1 MSQILENLST
11 ADRPG
16 IVHRVHSHAAMSEQ
30 LADIVDSIRNFEPI
44 LELLQRKSPLTL
56 SHVCEGAQAF
66 VAACAVRHHS
76 SRSCWILCPDIR
88 RQEEIFNGLLNWQIE
103 ALFFPEIETPA
114 IQESVPDPE
123 IVAER
128 LEVLQKVAEGKR
140 AVIVLTEA
148 SFEDLVPSAQSLRKQ
163 TFILRRNDRLDRD
176 ALCETLLK
184 SGYEKSPQVTTRG
197 QFAVRGGILD
207 IFSWHHS
214 LPVRIELF
222 GDDIDSIR
230 EFELDDQ
237 TSIQTLDRCEL
248 LVGDLEHRNVGLR
261 EYRRKA
267 DVLIG
272 IESERDEAQIRIT
285 SGATVG
291 DSIEDYRTAF
301 FGTGFQDFEAGD
313 FLVEES
319 KREMALRQLQAWIG
333 EHWRLFALCHNEGEI
348 ERLRDVLRDNEID
361 VDAVRFVVGSLTRG
375 FVFPEAKLAIL
386 CDAEIFGRYQ
396 SPSARRLA
404 LRRSRLRGGRAPI
417 DFSEIA
423 EGDLVVHLEHGI
435 GKYRGIRRLEQNG
448 SEQEVVVLEFANDA
462 RLYVP
467 FEQAFLI
474 SRYVG
479 IGKRFPPLTAL
490 GDNRWGRAKKAAQ
503 TAVFDYA
510 AKLLEIQAER
520 NSRSG
525 YAHPPDTGWQNEFE
539 SSFLYQETTDQLR
552 AIQETKADME
562 TDRPMDRLIC
572 GDVGFGK
579 TEVAIRAAFK
589 AVINGKQVVML
600 VPTTVLAQQHYNTFR
615 ERMSDY
621 PIRVAML
628 SRFLS
633 QREQRETV
641 QGLKDGT
648 IDIVI
653 GTHRLITGDIEFKKL
668 GLVVIDEEQRFGVR
682 HKEKFKEQFKLID
695 VLTLS
700 ATPIPRTLY
709 LSLVGAKDMSVI
721 ETPPPNRLPVET
733 IICGYDERIIRDAI
747 QRELRRQG
755 QVYFLHNRVESID
768 RVRDRIRLLCP
779 GARVDVGHG
788 QMDEQDLEEVMER
801 FVGGKT
807 DVLVSTTIIE
817 SGLDIPNANTII
829 IDRADRFG
837 LADLYQLRGRVGRAQ
852 HKAYAYLLLPR
863 DMMTVGAARRRINA
877 IKQYSGL
884 GAGFRIAMRDLEIR
898 GAGNILGTAQSGH
911 IINIGFDLYCQL
923 LQRAVEELQGKR
935 PRFRVDVPIRLDFI
949 STNEA
954 EYVSSQSTLDPAF
967 IPADYISQP
976 QMRIQAY
983 KKLAEANSKEA
994 LQKLARDWK
1003 DQFGPHPEAVRN
1015 LLTLNEIKLMAGRV
1029 KVEAIEVKDSK
1040 VMLTRGGDYLLVGDR
1055 FPRLTSGEGEN
1066 TLASLLVLLSRLS

>member
-1 MSQILENLST
+1 MS
-11 ADRPG
+11 D
-16 IVHRVHSHAAMSEQ
+16 Q
-30 LADIVDSIRNFEPI
+30 LADIVDSIRSFAPV
-44 LELLQRKSPLTL
+44 LELLQRRSPLTL
-56 SHVCEGAQAF
+56 DHVCEGAQAF
-66 VAACAVRHHS
+66 VAACVVRHHS
-76 SRSCWILCPDIR
+76 SRSCWIFCPDVR
-88 RQEEIFNGLLNWQIE
+88 RQEEIFNGLLNWQID
-103 ALFFPEIETPA
+103 AQFFPEIELSA
-114 IQESVPDPE
+114 VEGSISDPE

-128 LEVLQKVAEGKR
+128 LEVLQKIAEGNR

-148 SFEDLVPSAQSLRKQ
+148 SLENTVPSAQALRKQ
-163 TFILRRNDRLDRD
+163 TVILRRNGRLDRE
-176 ALCETLLK
+176 ALVEILLK

-222 GDDIDSIR
+222 GEEIDSIR

-237 TSIQTLDRCEL
+237 TSVQTLERCEL
-248 LVGDLEHRNVGLR
+248 LVGDIEHRNLGLR
-261 EYRRKA
+261 EYIHKG

-272 IESERDEAQIRIT
+272 IESARDEAQIWIT
-285 SGATVG
+285 SGATI
-291 DSIEDYRTAF
+291 DDAMEDYRTAF

-313 FLVEES
+313 FLVEET
-319 KREMALRQLQAWIG
+319 KRELALRQLRAWIG
-333 EHWRLFALCHNEGEI
+333 ENWRLFAVCHNEGEI
-348 ERLRDVLRDNEID
+348 ERLRDVLLDNKVDID
-361 VDAVRFVVGSLTRG
+361 AIRFVVGSLTRG
-375 FVFPEAKLAIL
+375 FVFPEAKLAVL

-404 LRRSRLRGGRAPI
+404 LRRSRLRGSRAPI

-423 EGDLVVHLEHGI
+423 EGDLVVHLEHGV
-435 GKYRGIRRLEQNG
+435 GKYRGIHRLQQNG
-448 SEQEVVVLEFANDA
+448 SEQEVVLLEFANDA

-474 SRYVG
+474 SRYIG
-479 IGKRFPPLTAL
+479 IGKRFPPLSVL
-490 GDNRWGRAKKAAQ
+490 GDNRWGRAKRAAE
-503 TAVFDYA
+503 TAIFDYA

-520 NSRSG
+520 NSRAG
-525 YAHPPDTGWQNEFE
+525 YAHPPDTPWQTEFE
-539 SSFLYQETTDQLR
+539 SSFVYKETTDQLR
-552 AIQETKADME
+552 AIHDTKADME

-600 VPTTVLAQQHYNTFR
+600 VPTTVLAQQHFNTFR

-641 QGLKDGT
+641 QGLRDGT

-653 GTHRLITGDIEFKKL
+653 GTHRLITGDIKFKDL

-682 HKEKFKEQFKLID
+682 HKEKFKEQFKLVD

-721 ETPPPNRLPVET
+721 DTPPPNRLPVET
-733 IICGYDERIIRDAI
+733 VICGYDERIIRDAI
-747 QRELRRQG
+747 QRELHRKG

-768 RVRDRIRLLCP
+768 RVQEKIRLLCP
-779 GARVDVGHG
+779 SAHVDIGHG

-923 LQRAVEELQGKR
+923 LHRAVEELQGKR
-935 PRFRVDVPIRLDFI
+935 TRIRTDVAVRLDFV
-949 STNEA
+949 STNEV
-954 EYVSSQSTLDPAF
+954 EYLSSQSRLEPAF

-994 LQKLARDWK
+994 LQKLARDWR
-1003 DQFGPHPEAVRN
+1003 DQFGRHPDSVCN
-1015 LLTLNEIKLMAGRV
+1015 LLALSEIKLIAARA
-1029 KVEAIEVKDSK
+1029 KVAAVEVKDSK
-1040 VMLTRGGDYLLVGDR
+1040 VMLTRGGDYLLIDGR

-1066 TLASLLVLLSRLS
+1066 NLSSLLILISRLS

>member
-1 MSQILENLST
+1 
-11 ADRPG
+11 
-16 IVHRVHSHAAMSEQ
+16 MSEP
-30 LADIVDSIRNFEPI
+30 LADLVDSIRNFEPI
-44 LELLQRKSPLTL
+44 LELLRRKTL
-56 SHVCEGAQAF
+56 VTLNHVCEGAQAF
-66 VAACAVRHHS
+66 VAACVVRHHR
-76 SRSCWILCPDIR
+76 SRSCWILCPDVR
-88 RQEEIFNGLLNWQIE
+88 RQEDIFNGLLNWQIE
-103 ALFFPEIETPA
+103 ALFFPEIELPA
-114 IQESVPDPE
+114 VKESVPDPE

-128 LEVLQKVAEGKR
+128 LEVLQKIAEGKR
-140 AVIVLTEA
+140 VVIVLTE
-148 SFEDLVPSAQSLRKQ
+148 SSLEDAVPSAQTLQKQ
-163 TFILRRNDRLDRD
+163 TLILHRNDRLDRD
-176 ALCETLLK
+176 ALCENLLK

-207 IFSWHHS
+207 VFSWHHS

-222 GDDIDSIR
+222 GEDIDSIR

-248 LVGDLEHRNVGLR
+248 LIADAEQLKVGLR
-261 EYRRKA
+261 DYVGKA

-272 IESERDEAQIRIT
+272 IESECDEAKIRIT
-285 SGATVG
+285 AGSATG
-291 DSIEDYRTAF
+291 DAIEDYRTAF
-301 FGTGFQDFEAGD
+301 FETGFQDFEAGD
-313 FLVEES
+313 FLVEET
-319 KREMALRQLQAWIG
+319 KREMALRQFRAWIG
-333 EHWRLFALCHNEGEI
+333 ERWRLCMVCHNEGEI
-348 ERLRDVLRDNEID
+348 ERLRDVLSDNEVD
-361 VDAVRFVVGSLTRG
+361 VEAVRFVVGSLNRG

-386 CDAEIFGRYQ
+386 SDAEIFGRYQ

-404 LRRSRLRGGRAPI
+404 LRRSRLRGGRAPL

-435 GKYRGIRRLEQNG
+435 GKYRGIQKFQQNETEQD
-448 SEQEVVVLEFANDA
+448 VVVLEFANEA

-467 FEQAFLI
+467 FEQAFLV

-479 IGKRFPPLTAL
+479 IGKRFPTLSTL
-490 GDNRWGRAKKAAQ
+490 GDNRWGRAKKAAE

-525 YAHPPDTGWQNEFE
+525 YAHPPDTEWQHEFE
-539 SSFLYQETTDQLR
+539 SSFLYKETSDQLR

-562 TDRPMDRLIC
+562 ADRPMDRLIC

-621 PIRVAML
+621 PIRVAMM

-641 QGLKDGT
+641 RGLREGT
-648 IDIVI
+648 IDIVV

-682 HKEKFKEQFKLID
+682 HKEKFKEQFQLID

-709 LSLVGAKDMSVI
+709 LSLVGAKDMSII

-733 IICGYDERIIRDAI
+733 VICGYDERIIRDAI
-747 QRELRRQG
+747 QRELHRNG

-768 RVRDRIRLLCP
+768 RVQEKIRLLCP

-788 QMDEQDLEEVMER
+788 QMDEHELEEVMER

-863 DMMTVGAARRRINA
+863 HLMTVGAARKRINA

-923 LQRAVEELQGKR
+923 LQRAVEVLQGKR
-935 PRFRVDVPIRLDFI
+935 GRVRAEVHIRLDFI

-954 EYVSSQSTLDPAF
+954 EFLRALQPLQPVF

-983 KKLAEANSKEA
+983 KRLAETTSKET
-994 LQKLARDWK
+994 LQKLGRDWR
-1003 DQFGPHPEAVRN
+1003 DQFGPHPDAIRN
-1015 LLTLNEIKLMAGRV
+1015 LLILNEIKLVAARA
-1029 KVEAIEVKDSK
+1029 KVVAIEVKDSK

-1055 FPRLTSGEGEN
+1055 FPRLTSNEGEN
-1066 TLASLLVLLSRLS
+1066 TLSSLLVLLSRLS

>member
-1 MSQILENLST
+1 MS
-11 ADRPG
+11 D
-16 IVHRVHSHAAMSEQ
+16 Q
-30 LADIVDSIRNFEPI
+30 LAVIVDSIRNFEPL
-44 LELLQRKSPLTL
+44 LELLQRKSPVTL
-56 SHVCEGAQAF
+56 DHVCEGAQAF
-66 VAACAVRHHS
+66 VAACVSRHHS
-76 SRSCWILCPDIR
+76 SRSCWILCPDLR
-88 RQEEIFNGLLNWQIE
+88 RQEEIFNGLLNWQID
-103 ALFFPEIETPA
+103 ALFFPEIELPPVR
-114 IQESVPDPE
+114 ESLPDPE

-140 AVIVLTEA
+140 SVIVLTE
-148 SFEDLVPSAQSLRKQ
+148 SSLEDTVPSPQALQKQ
-163 TFILRRNDRLDRD
+163 TLILRRNDRLDRD
-176 ALCETLLK
+176 ALCQTLLK
-184 SGYEKSPQVTTRG
+184 SAYEKSPQVTTRG

-222 GDDIDSIR
+222 GEIIDSIR

-248 LVGDLEHRNVGLR
+248 LVGDTEHRNVGLR
-261 EYRRKA
+261 EYMRKA

-272 IESERDEAQIRIT
+272 IESQRAEAAIRIT
-285 SGATVG
+285 AGATVG
-291 DSIEDYRTAF
+291 DAIEDYRTAF

-319 KREMALRQLQAWIG
+319 KREIALRQLRTWIE
-333 EHWRLFALCHNEGEI
+333 EHWRLFAVCHNEGEI
-348 ERLRDVLRDNEID
+348 ERLRDVLRDNEVD
-361 VDAVRFVVGSLTRG
+361 VDAVRFVTGSLTRG
-375 FVFPEAKLAIL
+375 FVFPEAQLAIL

-404 LRRSRLRGGRAPI
+404 LRRSRLRGVRAPI

-435 GKYRGIRRLEQNG
+435 GKYRGIQKLQQNG
-448 SEQEVVVLEFANDA
+448 SEQEVVVLEFANDS

-467 FEQAFLI
+467 FEQAFLV

-479 IGKRFPPLTAL
+479 IGKRYPSLSTL
-490 GDNRWGRAKKAAQ
+490 GDNRWGRAKKAAKM
-503 TAVFDYA
+503 AVFDYA

-525 YAHPPDTGWQNEFE
+525 YAHPPDTEWQSEFE
-539 SSFLYQETTDQLR
+539 SSFLYKETTDQLR
-552 AIQETKADME
+552 AIHETKADME

-589 AVINGKQVVML
+589 SVINGKQVVML

-621 PIRVAML
+621 PIRVGML

-641 QGLKDGT
+641 QGLRDGT

-653 GTHRLITGDIEFKKL
+653 GTHRLITGDIEFKEL

-682 HKEKFKEQFKLID
+682 HKEKFKEQFKLVD

-733 IICGYDERIIRDAI
+733 VICGYDERIIRDAI
-747 QRELRRQG
+747 QREIHRKG

-768 RVRDRIRLLCP
+768 RVQEKIRLLCP
-779 GARVDVGHG
+779 GARVDIGHG

-863 DMMTVGAARRRINA
+863 HMMTVGAARRRINA

-923 LQRAVEELQGKR
+923 LQQAVEELQGKR
-935 PRFRVDVPIRLDFI
+935 ARFRPDVTVRLDFI

-954 EYVSSQSTLDPAF
+954 EYLSAQSHLEPAF

-976 QMRIQAY
+976 QNRIQAY
-983 KKLAEANSKEA
+983 RRLAEANSKEA
-994 LQKLARDWK
+994 LQKLERDWR
-1003 DQFGPHPEAVRN
+1003 DQFGPHPAAVRN
-1015 LLTLNEIKLMAGRV
+1015 LLTLNEIKLMAARV
-1029 KVEAIEVKDSK
+1029 KVVAIEVKDTK
-1040 VMLTRGGDYLLVGDR
+1040 VMLTRGGDYLLIGDR

-1066 TLASLLVLLSRLS
+1066 NLARLLILLSRLS

>member
-1 MSQILENLST
+1 
-11 ADRPG
+11 
-16 IVHRVHSHAAMSEQ
+16 MSEQ
-30 LADIVDSIRNFEPI
+30 LADIVDSICSFEPVQ
-44 LELLQRKSPLTL
+44 ELLRRKSPVTL
-56 SHVCEGAQAF
+56 DHVCEGAQAF
-66 VAACAVRHHS
+66 VAACVVRHHR
-76 SRSCWILCPDIR
+76 SRSCWILCPDVR
-88 RQEEIFNGLLNWQIE
+88 RQEDIFNGLLNWQID
-103 ALFFPEIETPA
+103 AMFFPEIELPA
-114 IQESVPDPE
+114 IEGAVPDPE

-140 AVIVLTEA
+140 AVIILTEA
-148 SFEDLVPSAQSLRKQ
+148 SLEDKVPGPEALRKQ

-184 SGYEKSPQVTTRG
+184 SGYEKAPQVTSRG

-222 GDDIDSIR
+222 GEDIDSIR

-248 LVGDLEHRNVGLR
+248 LVGDAENPDVRLR
-261 EYRRKA
+261 DYLGKA

-272 IESERDEAQIRIT
+272 VESELGEAEIRIT
-285 SGATVG
+285 AGAIAG
-291 DSIEDYRTAF
+291 EGIEDYRTAF
-301 FGTGFQDFEAGD
+301 FGTGFQNFEAGD

-319 KREMALRQLQAWIG
+319 KREIALRQLRTWIEEG
-333 EHWRLFALCHNEGEI
+333 WRLFAVCHNEGET
-348 ERLRDVLRDNEID
+348 ERLRDVLGDNDVD

-375 FVFPEAKLAIL
+375 FVYPEAKLAIL

-404 LRRSRLRGGRAPI
+404 FRRSRLRGGRLPI
-417 DFSEIA
+417 DFSEIT

-435 GKYRGIRRLEQNG
+435 GRYRGIQRLRQNG
-448 SEQEVVVLEFANDA
+448 SEQDVVVLEFANES

-467 FEQAFLI
+467 FEQAFLV

-479 IGKRFPPLTAL
+479 IGKRFPPLSLL
-490 GDNRWGRAKKAAQ
+490 GDNRWGRVKRAAE

-510 AKLLEIQAER
+510 SKLLDVQAER
-520 NSRSG
+520 NSRTG
-525 YAHPPDTGWQNEFE
+525 YAHPADTEWQNEFE
-539 SSFLYQETTDQLR
+539 SSFLYKETIDQLR
-552 AIQETKADME
+552 AILETKADME
-562 TDRPMDRLIC
+562 SDRPMDRLIC

-579 TEVAIRAAFK
+579 TEIAIRAAFK
-589 AVINGKQVVML
+589 AVMNGKQVVML

-621 PIRVAML
+621 PIRVGML

-633 QREQRETV
+633 PREQRETIRALRE
-641 QGLKDGT
+641 GA

-653 GTHRLITGDIEFKKL
+653 GTHRLITGDIEFKAL
-668 GLVVIDEEQRFGVR
+668 GLVIIDEEQRFGVR
-682 HKEKFKEQFKLID
+682 HKEQFKEQFKLID

-733 IICGYDERIIRDAI
+733 VICGYDERIIRDAI
-747 QRELRRQG
+747 QRELRRNG

-768 RVRDRIRLLCP
+768 RVQEKIRLLCP

-788 QMDEQDLEEVMER
+788 QMDEQELEDVMER
-801 FVGGKT
+801 FVSGMT

-863 DMMTVGAARRRINA
+863 EMMTVGAARRRINA

-884 GAGFRIAMRDLEIR
+884 GAGFKIAMRDLEIR

-923 LQRAVEELQGKR
+923 LKQAVEKLQGKR
-935 PRFRVDVPIRLDFI
+935 ARLRTDVTMHLDFV

-954 EYVSSQSTLDPAF
+954 EYLSSQAQLEPAF

-976 QMRIQAY
+976 QLRIQAY
-983 KKLAEANSKEA
+983 KRLAEAGSKEA
-994 LQKLARDWK
+994 LRKLGRDLR
-1003 DQFGPHPEAVRN
+1003 DRFGPYPDAVRN
-1015 LLTLNEIKLMAGRV
+1015 LLTLNEIKLTAARV
-1029 KVEAIEVKDSK
+1029 KIVSVEVKDSK
-1040 VMLTRGGDYLLVGDR
+1040 VMLTRGGDYLLIGDR
-1055 FPRLTSGEGEN
+1055 FPRLTSGKGEN
-1066 TLASLLVLLSRLS
+1066 SLASLLVLLSQLS

>member
-1 MSQILENLST
+1 MTIG
-11 ADRPG
+11 PG
-16 IVHRVHSHAAMSEQ
+16 HLHSHSVMSEQ
-30 LADIVDSIRNFEPI
+30 LADLVDSIRNFEPI
-44 LELLQRKSPLTL
+44 LEVLRRKGLVTL
-56 SHVCEGAQAF
+56 DHVCEGAQAF
-66 VAACAVRHHS
+66 VAACVVRHHS
-76 SRSCWILCPDIR
+76 SRSCWILCPDVR
-88 RQEEIFNGLLNWQIE
+88 RQEDIFNGLLNWQIE
-103 ALFFPEIETPA
+103 ALFFPEIELPA
-114 IQESVPDPE
+114 VKESVPDPE

-128 LEVLQKVAEGKR
+128 LEVLQKIAEGKR
-140 AVIVLTEA
+140 VVVVLTESSLGDA
-148 SFEDLVPSAQSLRKQ
+148 VPSAKVLQKQ
-163 TFILRRNDRLDRD
+163 TLILHRNGRLDRD
-176 ALCETLLK
+176 ALCESLLK
-184 SGYEKSPQVTTRG
+184 SGYEKTPQVTTRG

-222 GDDIDSIR
+222 GDNIDSIR

-248 LVGDLEHRNVGLR
+248 LIADTEQLNVDLRDYV
-261 EYRRKA
+261 RKP

-272 IESERDEAQIRIT
+272 IEPESDEAKIRIT
-285 SGATVG
+285 AGTTPG
-291 DSIEDYRTAF
+291 DGIEDYRTAF
-301 FGTGFQDFEAGD
+301 FETGFQDFEAGD
-313 FLVEES
+313 FLIEET
-319 KREMALRQLQAWIG
+319 KREMALSQFRVWIG
-333 EHWRLFALCHNEGEI
+333 ESWRLCAVCHNEGEI
-348 ERLRDVLRDNEID
+348 ERLRDVLSDNEVD
-361 VDAVRFVVGSLTRG
+361 VDAVRFVVGSLNRG

-404 LRRSRLRGGRAPI
+404 LRRSRLRGGRAPL
-417 DFSEIA
+417 DFSQIA
-423 EGDLVVHLEHGI
+423 DGDLVVHLEHGI
-435 GKYRGIRRLEQNG
+435 GKYRGIQKFQQNET
-448 SEQEVVVLEFANDA
+448 EQEVVVLEFANEA

-467 FEQAFLI
+467 FEQAFLV

-479 IGKRFPPLTAL
+479 IGKRFPTLSTL
-490 GDNRWGRAKKAAQ
+490 GDNRWGRAKKAAE

-525 YAHPPDTGWQNEFE
+525 YAHPPDTQWQHEFE
-539 SSFLYQETTDQLR
+539 SSFLYKETTDQLR

-562 TDRPMDRLIC
+562 ADRPMDRLIC

-641 QGLKDGT
+641 RGLREGT

-682 HKEKFKEQFKLID
+682 HKEKFKEQFQLID

-721 ETPPPNRLPVET
+721 ETPPPNRLAVET
-733 IICGYDERIIRDAI
+733 VICGYDERIIRDAI
-747 QRELRRQG
+747 QRELHRNG

-768 RVRDRIRLLCP
+768 RVQEKIRLLCP

-788 QMDEQDLEEVMER
+788 QMDEQELEEVMER

-863 DMMTVGAARRRINA
+863 HLMTVGAARKRINA
-877 IKQYSGL
+877 IQQYSGL

-923 LQRAVEELQGKR
+923 LQRAVEVLQGKR
-935 PRFRVDVPIRLDFI
+935 GRLRTEVHIRLDFI

-954 EYVSSQSTLDPAF
+954 EYLRATQPLQPAF

-983 KKLAEANSKEA
+983 KRLAEANSKEA
-994 LQKLARDWK
+994 LQNLERDWR
-1003 DQFGPHPEAVRN
+1003 DQFGPHPEAIRN
-1015 LLTLNEIKLMAGRV
+1015 LLILNEIKLVAARA
-1029 KVEAIEVKDSK
+1029 KVVSIEVKDSK
-1040 VMLTRGGDYLLVGDR
+1040 VMLTRGGDYLLIGDR
-1055 FPRLTSGEGEN
+1055 FPRLTSSEGEN
-1066 TLASLLVLLSRLS
+1066 SLPSLLVLLSRLS

>member
-1 MSQILENLST
+1 
-11 ADRPG
+11 
-16 IVHRVHSHAAMSEQ
+16 MSEQ
-30 LADIVDSIRNFEPI
+30 LTDIVESIRNFEPV
-44 LELLQRKSPLTL
+44 LELLKRKGPVTL
-56 SHVCEGAQAF
+56 DHVCEGAQAF
-66 VAACAVRHHS
+66 VAACVVRHHS
-76 SRSCWILCPDIR
+76 SRSCWIFCSDVR

-103 ALFFPEIETPA
+103 ALFFPEIELPA
-114 IQESVPDPE
+114 IKDSLPDPE

-140 AVIVLTEA
+140 AVIVLTE
-148 SFEDLVPSAQSLRKQ
+148 SSLEDRVPSAQALQKQ
-163 TFILRRNDRLDRD
+163 TLILRRNDRLDRD
-176 ALCETLLK
+176 ALCATLLK
-184 SGYEKSPQVTTRG
+184 SGYERGPQVTTRG

-207 IFSWHHS
+207 VFSWHHS

-222 GDDIDSIR
+222 GEDIDSIR

-248 LVGDLEHRNVGLR
+248 LVGNIEKQNVGLR
-261 EYRRKA
+261 DYMRKS

-272 IESERDEAQIRIT
+272 IESELEEAEIRIT
-285 SGATVG
+285 AGAAV
-291 DSIEDYRTAF
+291 SEAIEDYRTAF

-319 KREMALRQLQAWIG
+319 KREMALRQLRDWTS
-333 EHWRLFALCHNEGEI
+333 EHWRLFAVCHNEGEI
-348 ERLRDVLRDNEID
+348 ERLRDVLRENEVD
-361 VDAVRFVVGSLTRG
+361 VESIRFLVGSLTRG

-396 SPSARRLA
+396 SPSAQRLA
-404 LRRSRLRGGRAPI
+404 LRRSRLRGSRAPI

-435 GKYRGIRRLEQNG
+435 GKYRGIQKLQQNG

-467 FEQAFLI
+467 FEQAFLV

-479 IGKRFPPLTAL
+479 IGKRYPPLSSL
-490 GDNRWGRAKKAAQ
+490 GDNRWGRAKKAAE

-520 NSRSG
+520 NSRTG
-525 YAHPPDTGWQNEFE
+525 YAHPPDTQWQNEFE
-539 SSFLYQETTDQLR
+539 SSFLYKETTDQLR
-552 AIQETKADME
+552 AIQDTKVDME

-621 PIRVAML
+621 PIRVGML

-653 GTHRLITGDIEFKKL
+653 GTHRLITGDIQFKEL

-733 IICGYDERIIRDAI
+733 VICGYDERIIRDAI
-747 QRELRRQG
+747 QRELHRKG
-755 QVYFLHNRVESID
+755 QVYFLHNRVGSID
-768 RVRDRIRLLCP
+768 RVQEKIRLLCP

-801 FVGGKT
+801 FVAGKT

-837 LADLYQLRGRVGRAQ
+837 LADLYQLREE
-852 HKAYAYLLLPR
+852 
-863 DMMTVGAARRRINA
+863 
-877 IKQYSGL
+877 S
-884 GAGFRIAMRDLEIR
+884 
-898 GAGNILGTAQSGH
+898 
-911 IINIGFDLYCQL
+911 
-923 LQRAVEELQGKR
+923 VEPNTK
-935 PRFRVDVPIRLDFI
+935 P
-949 STNEA
+949 
-954 EYVSSQSTLDPAF
+954 
-967 IPADYISQP
+967 
-976 QMRIQAY
+976 
-983 KKLAEANSKEA
+983 
-994 LQKLARDWK
+994 
-1003 DQFGPHPEAVRN
+1003 
-1015 LLTLNEIKLMAGRV
+1015 
-1029 KVEAIEVKDSK
+1029 
-1040 VMLTRGGDYLLVGDR
+1040 MLTFCFRE
-1055 FPRLTSGEGEN
+1055 T
-1066 TLASLLVLLSRLS
+1066 

>member
-1 MSQILENLST
+1 M
-11 ADRPG
+11 A
-16 IVHRVHSHAAMSEQ
+16 EQ
-30 LADIVDSIRNFEPI
+30 LAEIVDSIRNFEPI
-44 LELLQRKSPLTL
+44 LALLRRKNPVTFD
-56 SHVCEGAQAF
+56 HVCEGAQAF
-66 VAACAVRHHS
+66 VAACVVRHHGS
-76 SRSCWILCPDIR
+76 KSCWILCPDVR
-88 RQEEIFNGLLNWQIE
+88 RQEEIFNGLLNWQID
-103 ALFFPEIETPA
+103 ALFFPEIELPA
-114 IQESVPDPE
+114 VQESVPDPE

-140 AVIVLTEA
+140 AVIVLTE
-148 SFEDLVPSAQSLRKQ
+148 SSLEDAVPSAQALRKQ
-163 TFILRRNDRLDRD
+163 TFLLRRNDRLDRD
-176 ALCETLLK
+176 ALCEAMLK

-207 IFSWHHS
+207 VFSWHHS

-222 GDDIDSIR
+222 GEDIESIR

-237 TSIQTLDRCEL
+237 TSIQTLDRCEV
-248 LVGDLEHRNVGLR
+248 LVGDPEHRDVGLR
-261 EYRRKA
+261 DYLRKA
-267 DVLIG
+267 DLLIG
-272 IESERDEAQIRIT
+272 IESERAEAGIRIT
-285 SGATVG
+285 SGATV
-291 DSIEDYRTAF
+291 SNAVEDYRTAF

-319 KREMALRQLQAWIG
+319 KRKIALRQLRTWIDQ
-333 EHWRLFALCHNEGEI
+333 HWRLFALCHNEGEI
-348 ERLRDVLRDNEID
+348 ERLRDVLRDNEVD
-361 VDAVRFVVGSLTRG
+361 VDAIRFVIGSLTRG
-375 FVFPEAKLAIL
+375 FVFPEAELAIL

-396 SPSARRLA
+396 SPSAQRLA
-404 LRRSRLRGGRAPI
+404 LRRSRLRGVRAPI

-423 EGDLVVHLEHGI
+423 DGDLVVHLEHGI
-435 GKYRGIRRLEQNG
+435 GKYRGIQTFQQNG
-448 SEQEVVVLEFANDA
+448 TDQEVVVLEFANDA

-467 FEQAFLI
+467 FEQAFLV

-479 IGKRFPPLTAL
+479 IGKRFPTLSAL
-490 GDNRWGRAKKAAQ
+490 GDNRWGRAKKAAE

-510 AKLLEIQAER
+510 AKLLEIQAKR

-525 YAHPPDTGWQNEFE
+525 YAHPPDTEWQHEFE
-539 SSFLYQETTDQLR
+539 SSFLYKETTDQLH
-552 AIQETKADME
+552 AIQDTKADME
-562 TDRPMDRLIC
+562 TERPMDRLIC

-621 PIRVAML
+621 PIRVGML

-641 QGLKDGT
+641 QGLRDGT

-653 GTHRLITGDIEFKKL
+653 GTHRLITGDVEFKEL

-682 HKEKFKEQFKLID
+682 HKEKFKEHFKLID

-733 IICGYDERIIRDAI
+733 VICGYDERIIRDAI
-747 QRELRRQG
+747 LRELHRKG

-768 RVRDRIRLLCP
+768 RVREKIRLLCP

-863 DMMTVGAARRRINA
+863 DLMTVGAARRRINA

-923 LQRAVEELQGKR
+923 LQQAVEELQGKR
-935 PRFRVDVPIRLDFI
+935 ARFRTEVSIRLDFI

-954 EYVSSQSTLDPAF
+954 EYVSSQSHLEPAF

-983 KKLAEANSKEA
+983 KKLAEGNSKEA
-994 LQKLARDWK
+994 LQKLARDWR
-1003 DQFGPHPEAVRN
+1003 DQFGPHPTAIRN
-1015 LLTLNEIKLMAGRV
+1015 LLTLNEIKLIAAQV
-1029 KVEAIEVKDSK
+1029 KVVAIEVKESK
-1040 VMLTRGGDYLLVGDR
+1040 VMLTRGGDFLLVGDR

-1066 TLASLLVLLSRLS
+1066 NLASLLVLLSRLS